1 MSGARQQ
8 CGCSPWTGPSGF
20 WREPG
25 RGLEQARTQGN
36 QHTLGFGD
44 SRASRLVS
52 VWFGFC
58 SLLEAQVS
66 VLKSKVTMTQLTRQ
80 HNPLLGSR
88 NTFPAFISNCK
99 SKQPPTYF
107 LKLISSSLVTLK
119 GFKSDQILCVCVC
132 GHSPS
137 FLTRTPERKCPRR
150 SGPQHPSHPAQ
161 PCLPSS
167 WLPHSPAPGRNEPG
181 DQPGAKGSQGVSH
194 PWHMPTH
201 GRITDS
207 THNGPKSL

>member
-132 GHSPS
+132 VATPPPSSLGLQRENVRGGQGHSILLTLHS
-137 FLTRTPERKCPRR
+137 HAFL
-150 SGPQHPSHPAQ
+150 HPGSHIAQ
-161 PCLPSS
+161 L
-167 WLPHSPAPGRNEPG
+167 
-181 DQPGAKGSQGVSH
+181 QGG
-194 PWHMPTH
+194 T
-201 GRITDS
+201 
-207 THNGPKSL
+207 SLGTNLGLKVLRE